1 VATTRAERRAQTRE
15 RLIEVATHMFL
26 AEGYAATSLDKVAVE
41 AGFSKGAVYSNFSG
55 KDELCLAVL
64 DQIHARQLEG
74 VVEALSGAGDI
85 DERLASFVEWA
96 RRGLGRPRATAL
108 EAEFAAIAR
117 SSEYVAG
124 ELAKRHRALTTT
136 VASMIQ
142 HVLAESGLRLTVP
155 PRDAAL
161 TVLSLAL
168 GFSALRS
175 LDSSLDV
182 EVLRGALL
190 RLLGSVTERAG

>member
-1 VATTRAERRAQTRE
+1 MATTRAERQEQTRA
-15 RLIEVATHMFL
+15 RLVEVATRMFL

-64 DQIHARQLEG
+64 DGLHARQLEG
-74 VVEALSGAGDI
+74 AVQALGGTGDI
-85 DERLASFVEWA
+85 DEKLADFVEWA

-117 SSEYVAG
+117 SSDYVAG
-124 ELAKRHRALTTT
+124 ELSKRHRALTTT
-136 VASMIQ
+136 VASLIT
-142 HVLAESGLRLTVP
+142 HVLSESGLRLTVP

-161 TVLSLAL
+161 TVLSLAV

-175 LDSSLDV
+175 LDPSLDV
-182 EVLRGALL
+182 EVVRGALL
-190 RLLGSVTERAG
+190 RMLGSVTERA

>member
-1 VATTRAERRAQTRE
+1 MATTRAERQEQTRA
-15 RLIEVATHMFL
+15 RLVEVATRMFL

-64 DQIHARQLEG
+64 DGLHARQLEG
-74 VVEALSGAGDI
+74 AVQALGGTGDI
-85 DERLASFVEWA
+85 DEKLAAFVEWA

-117 SSEYVAG
+117 SSDYVAG
-124 ELAKRHRALTTT
+124 ELSKRHRALTTT
-136 VASMIQ
+136 VASLIT
-142 HVLAESGLRLTVP
+142 HVLSESGLRLTVP

-161 TVLSLAL
+161 TVLSLAV

-175 LDSSLDV
+175 LDPSLDV
-182 EVLRGALL
+182 EVVRGALL
-190 RLLGSVTERAG
+190 RMLGSVTERA

>member
-1 VATTRAERRAQTRE
+1 MATTRAERQEQTRA
-15 RLIEVATHMFL
+15 RLVEVATRMFL

-64 DQIHARQLEG
+64 DGLHARQLEG
-74 VVEALSGAGDI
+74 AVQALGGAGDI
-85 DERLASFVEWA
+85 DEKLAAFVEWA

-117 SSEYVAG
+117 SSDYVAG
-124 ELAKRHRALTTT
+124 ELTKRHRALTTT
-136 VASMIQ
+136 VASLIT
-142 HVLAESGLRLTVP
+142 HVLSESGLRLTVP

-161 TVLSLAL
+161 TVLSLAV

-175 LDSSLDV
+175 LDPSLDV
-182 EVLRGALL
+182 EVVRGALL
-190 RLLGSVTERAG
+190 RMLGSVTERA